1 MQRSGGRTCH
11 LGQPLTNMKAPDRPD
26 LLETREMATGMDSAA
41 GASQSGGLAWR
52 PLPLAAKLY
61 VAVVT
66 VLGFSQFA
74 LLFPQ
79 TYPRPLLF
87 GILLFTSCL
96 TSAWK
101 VNLPITL
108 VSASHSR
115 RRSYS
120 RRRLSP
126 TACGAAFRVFYIPAS
141 MPTPARQPC
150 RSPPSPPP
158 T

>member
-1 MQRSGGRTCH
+1 MQRSRVRTRH
-11 LGQPLTNMKAPDRPD
+11 LGQPLTNMEAQDRPD
-26 LLETREMATGMDSAA
+26 LLETREMATGMDSAP

-52 PLPLAAKLY
+52 PLPLAAELY
-61 VAVVT
+61 VAVVS

-87 GILLFTSCL
+87 GILVLTSCL

-108 VSASHSR
+108 VSGSLLSL
-115 RRSYS
+115 SY
-120 RRRLSP
+120 
-126 TACGAAFRVFYIPAS
+126 A
-141 MPTPARQPC
+141 
-150 RSPPSPPP
+150 
-158 T
+158 